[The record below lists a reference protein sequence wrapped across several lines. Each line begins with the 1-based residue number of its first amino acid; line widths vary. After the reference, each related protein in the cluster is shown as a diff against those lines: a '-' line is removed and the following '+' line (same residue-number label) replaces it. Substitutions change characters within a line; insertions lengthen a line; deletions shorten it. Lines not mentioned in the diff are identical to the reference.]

1 MAKQIVVA
9 RHGHFEFFTPGQPLS
24 DEGKAQAG
32 VLAQSISSFLAN
44 DLSHAIIVASFMPR
58 ADTYAAILA
67 KALNIASTSSLALG
81 NLNGVAKDCE
91 VIIHEL
97 ELFTS
102 QYAAVILVTHSPTT
116 YLLPPYFGAQRDQ
129 LLNVTSKDFDFPPLD
144 MGEAYAIHTET
155 GDVIRLPK

>member
-44 DLSHAIIVASFMPR
+44 DLSRAIIVASYAPR
-58 ADTYAAILA
+58 ADKYAAILA
-67 KALNIASTSSLALG
+67 NTLHLALTYSATLG
-81 NLNGVAKDCE
+81 NPNGVTKDCE
-91 VIIHEL
+91 VIVEQL

-102 QYAAVILVTHSPTT
+102 KYAIVILVTHSPTT
-116 YLLPPYFGAQRDQ
+116 HYLPPYFGAQRDQ
-129 LLNVTSKDFDFPPLD
+129 LLNVTSKDFGFPPLD